1 MRGGRLARLGGR
13 DAADCLARG
22 VRDGGR
28 LRVCRDAADC
38 ASGARRPGC
47 GRLRVWREAAGMRPT
62 ACLARGGR
70 DAADCVS
77 GARRPACLVGGC
89 RDAADCVSGVR
100 LPGCGR
106 LRVWREA
113 AGMRPTACL
122 A

>member
-1 MRGGRLARLGGR
+1 MRPTACLAEGGR
-13 DAADCLARG
+13 DAADC
-22 VRDGGR
+22 V
-28 LRVCRDAADC
+28 
-38 ASGARRPGC
+38 SGARRPGC

-62 ACLARGGR
+62 ACLAGGGR
-70 DAADCVS
+70 KAA
-77 GARRPACLVGGC
+77 GRRPNACLAGGC